1 MNSVPLTN
9 PNSVFDALCGF
20 LRVVTEVGGW
30 LVVSCHAT
38 IRRLGEFGQQV
49 VQVKATINR
58 SQLQSTSHS
67 YIATIKK
74 SQLQS
79 SRSYNYL
86 FIYFTQSI
94 NEEFY
99 CSQPIGVSTGTRVP
113 DYPLPYNYPGSRNA
127 NGSPSDIAWQRMN
140 AVKCYIT
147 VLTSTEMLPTASQMD
162 LTVSQN
168 MIATD

>member
-1 MNSVPLTN
+1 ML
-9 PNSVFDALCGF
+9 LY
-20 LRVVTEVGGW
+20 GG
-30 LVVSCHAT
+30 SEN
-38 IRRLGEFGQQV
+38 LGSRWF
-49 VQVKATINR
+49 K

-67 YIATIKK
+67 YIAKIKK

-113 DYPLPYNYPGSRNA
+113 DYPLPYDYPGTVEM
-127 NGSPSDIAWQRMN
+127 RME
-140 AVKCYIT
+140 AR
-147 VLTSTEMLPTASQMD
+147 LTLHGRE
-162 LTVSQN
+162 
-168 MIATD
+168 